1 MSSSQHQQK
10 RLGRNLQKL
19 RATRD
24 PTLHDASQAL
34 RQTGGTPKL
43 RCSIALKSSHYAI
56 LTIADTIRS
65 RSKFKTPC
73 PPLQVNSRG
82 SNANSSGVP
91 RRILSKSGWAGLSRK
106 LGSPEII
113 TLGTARTADVPA
125 LIHASPN
132 CLVEAGGGS
141 TRQSGG
147 RFATGAR
154 TTKASSNSIRT
165 ATYLKSTGG
174 FR

>member
-24 PTLHDASQAL
+24 PTLHNASQAL

-125 LIHASPN
+125 LIMHRRTAWWKPEVVLHASP
-132 CLVEAGGGS
+132 EGGL
-141 TRQSGG
+141 RQELG
-147 RFATGAR
+147 RQRPLQTQYEPPR
-154 TTKASSNSIRT
+154 I
-165 ATYLKSTGG
+165 
-174 FR
+174 